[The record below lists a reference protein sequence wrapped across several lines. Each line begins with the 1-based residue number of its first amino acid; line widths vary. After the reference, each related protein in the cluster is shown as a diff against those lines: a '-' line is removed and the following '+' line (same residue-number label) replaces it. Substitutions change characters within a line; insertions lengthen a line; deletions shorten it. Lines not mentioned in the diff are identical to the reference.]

1 MIKASDLKIR
11 LKIDLPGGVR
21 LGYGKVD
28 LLRAVAE
35 EASISAAARKMGMSY
50 RRAWLLIDELN
61 RSFSSPVIETRIGGK
76 AHGGATLTAMGE
88 KVMAIYQAAELQAE
102 QALATSLAEL
112 ANCLSDGANGAD
124 DCDLQTPGAV
134 APD

>member
-1 MIKASDLKIR
+1 MKSADDLKIR

-28 LLRAVAE
+28 LLRAVAR
-35 EASISAAARKMGMSY
+35 EASISAAARAMGMSY

-61 RSFSSPVIETRIGGK
+61 KSFSSPVIETRIGGK

-88 KVMAIYQAAELQAE
+88 TVIAIYLAAEKKAE
-102 QALATSLAEL
+102 QALADSLSEL
-112 ANCLSDGANGAD
+112 AGCLASGPDGSHENVPSG
-124 DCDLQTPGAV
+124 TIKPG
-134 APD
+134 